1 MQSKKWVLVA
11 SNGRAKILAVLNV
24 RSLAEI
30 WHMEHPEA
38 SLQGRELI
46 TDSPGRSYDAV
57 GVGQHAMEF
66 NTDPERQQLI
76 KFAKQICN
84 YIESAGKQG
93 HFDQLVVI
101 AAPAFLGQLRSQL
114 GPATAR
120 LIVQEISKNVT
131 RFNTKEIQ
139 RYLEE

>member
-84 YIESAGKQG
+84 SIESAGKQG